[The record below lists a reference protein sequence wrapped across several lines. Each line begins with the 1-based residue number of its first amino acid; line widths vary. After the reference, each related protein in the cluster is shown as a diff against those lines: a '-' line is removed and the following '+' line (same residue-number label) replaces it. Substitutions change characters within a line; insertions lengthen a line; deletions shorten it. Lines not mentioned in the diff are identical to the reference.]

1 MFKTL
6 KMRQSLILFQTYR
19 YKPLFFRP
27 GFTLIASVI
36 HPKSRGRITLNSR
49 YVEDPPVIEPNYF
62 SHPEDVKTL
71 IAGIRLAIRMG
82 VSAPYKVTRTKWKVR
97 KTPILMPQFCLG
109 APQSAL

>member
-1 MFKTL
+1 MKFE
-6 KMRQSLILFQTYR
+6 IGHPPFLFQTYR

-27 GFTLIASVI
+27 GFTLIASLI

-71 IAGIRLAIRMG
+71 IAGIRLAVRMG
-82 VSAPYKVTRTKWKVR
+82 VSAPYKVDNARIKTR
-97 KTPILMPQFCLG
+97 KTQICKPY
-109 APQSAL
+109 